1 MLDDLQAEVP
11 LEYYELVD
19 CIILELNSA
28 PGEVT
33 QLDEIILVDDHY
45 ILRSAKELSF
55 NDAPWLPAPEDCN
68 YVHSKLIREKAL
80 SFGVKPIRNKFLE
93 KFVSPLSQQ
102 FGGSEFG
109 QKEELTQRIKNILH
123 DYPLDVTFL
132 KELLQNADDAKATK
146 ICVILDKR
154 THGKDQILS
163 PEWAELQ
170 GPALLVWN
178 DKDFNDEDLEG
189 IQKLGLG
196 SKRGDTESIGQF
208 GIGFNVVYHVTD
220 CPSLITRGN
229 ILCVFDPHCRYVPG
243 ANPLHPGRR
252 YDNLDSK
259 FWSNMSDLQSAY
271 LQNNLT
277 NHPSY
282 LNEGSLFR
290 FPLRSTKQQIMNS
303 DIVEKKVSQEPLT
316 ADVMEEKL
324 NEWVP
329 QIEDA
334 LLFLNHI
341 TQFDF
346 YVISDKHESSFKL
359 RVSYN
364 VSMSEHALDSRS
376 DYQSHLSQFKESY
389 EPHVV
394 TYPLTVS
401 SKIDKSVV
409 ELSSSSRNPFI
420 QTKNE
425 WLIQQGLGDLDNS
438 KQNWQFI
445 NQVLPKHGIA
455 VPLKPSQF
463 FHSKVFCFLP
473 LPIESN
479 LPVHI
484 NGQFVLG
491 TNRRSLWNS
500 DNEDSKT
507 RWNNALIEAI
517 ASSYVHFLNEAR
529 DHIVKIEGY
538 GHPQLFH
545 DAVNWYYSLFP
556 YWMSTNKK
564 VSVISM
570 SRHNKES
577 KQSMTTSLSSN
588 WLMLAK
594 LFFTKLW
601 NKNIPVLISEVHT
614 NNEKRQV
621 IRGQWHPLHNDNDP
635 FHQAYF
641 QPWNKDITPVLSK
654 LGMILTCAQ
663 NDLYKHLK
671 EFKPLIAKREQ
682 AFAFYTNFY
691 SHILS
696 KSCPSFI
703 KDTPFEC
710 IEAFFIFLQYLL
722 EGPKQVQDKLVYEF
736 PSSPFTYPLLLTA
749 DGYLRQFEEGNK
761 VLCSEFTQLFANSLC
776 RFLHPTLLTLNMST
790 SYFITVNDIDFH
802 KVNEILTENLSSQL
816 NDPQV
821 DNTNWCILSK
831 SDLKMMWKCII
842 NDPNFCPCKKTILNN
857 WALLPATNQHL
868 YCANSPVI
876 PVRISSSDDVI
887 YQLLTRLSIPF
898 LDETVHEDAKQF
910 CPELTDCNKVL
921 AILYMKHSQDS
932 VLTKINLSTSDIDTL
947 MEYLSRTTFRH
958 NSTIMNQIKCLPIF
972 KTVNGELTTLLGK
985 SVYLWPSDNF
995 CFAGYEKWALIN
1007 NVVFL
1012 HKLGSWRYLCG
1023 SDFTVLGTIEGETKI
1038 YSFLI
1043 FPCFS
1048 KLTHHERKQHLMHIR
1063 DHLFDDVKH
1072 DGKCSND
1079 RRFVAA
1085 QFIADLKSLKCLPA
1099 SPNSNELLSIGS
1111 FCDHKVEIFTTFPEK
1126 FLFLVNEYQD
1136 DSWLPFLR
1144 YFGLRTK
1151 VTFEEFI
1158 HFANSLSICHH
1169 KTLEK
1174 ASDVLLNYLFSKKAE
1189 EWHKNPYYLS
1199 QIGDICFVKV
1209 AKLNAFTWIKAA
1221 CQPPQSFSHL
1231 DIGLTKLNQAVVYDC
1246 ASLVWTV
1253 KPVVCLPELKLM
1265 TFIEENNS
1273 LEHLGVVTGPS
1284 VNDVYKN
1291 LVNISNTGLANFQ
1304 LFSTY
1309 NPDYVSTDGSD
1320 RADLVDI
1327 IVDIIEY
1334 LQKRKADH
1342 ILQQLTRTPCI
1353 PVSAEPLT
1361 EDNNVIIKP
1370 VLVKPIQ
1377 VVQWLSQ
1384 SDTNNF
1390 APYIHSFPRCLNKVR
1405 DALEIMGISDVL
1417 KLSHVQFV
1425 LETMHFSFKRAINL
1439 PNETTLLRNLIYKL
1453 DSLLLYNEKQKASQ
1467 QLQPLYLP
1475 VQVDAHSW
1483 KLVESSCVLFVDSSR
1498 FKNKEVKK
1506 FNLTD
1511 TSYGMF
1517 KIPPIIPQT
1526 ISSALD
1532 HTTFINILNEKDV
1545 CLRLPKEIRPKGL
1558 SLYCIEKIIVCNQS
1572 DQECPLS
1579 MHFNKLKKLCPKF
1592 IHAMPQ
1598 YLVSSAPSLAEQATD
1613 FTQTLLTIL
1622 KEMEVVVISELQ
1634 VKLILLQECIGTI
1647 SVDYSLQKENDKYI
1661 MYVNKSSTPSL
1672 TLWEEV
1678 AQFLCIEVGRIRNI
1692 NPVIFFKCK
1701 QQIAYFLAVQRK
1713 EDLQSLAVGVEDL
1726 DFDDD
1731 DINDDCVPRIGKPI
1745 PPQLIAML
1753 DSDINHIYR
1762 PQEFIGY
1769 EMVENYFV
1777 WAIVLYPVQSSQFD
1791 DPIMKKYVVAYNQQ
1805 DEEGKV
1811 VSALDIYKFVV
1822 KDTEVEGEGTEL
1834 VPINSATAALQQ
1846 AKDSK
1851 RLRDLKRKI
1860 CKELLL
1866 IWKLPTE
1873 EEKKK
1878 AIRRMYI
1885 KYHPDKVNS
1894 TDKDLFEEAFKFM
1907 LRQIDRLEAGLP
1919 LEEPDD
1925 EISPDDEPFY
1935 ERSSWRR
1942 YYATWN
1948 RNIYTCSGGGV
1959 GRSFNYGGGGINWS
1973 TYLHPTPDQKE
1984 AERWLRQAS
1993 SDLKAMNILKN
2004 EVIRESISCQVM
2016 FMAHEVVEKTL
2027 KAGMYALI
2035 GINSNSES
2043 LTKHYLTS
2051 HARALSSVKPGQ
2063 LTTLPQLATS
2073 MEPFYLE
2080 TRFPNRC
2087 PYPKAPVDIHKS
2099 DQAFTAADCAEKIFE
2114 LIDKIVKKE
2123 L

>member
-1 MLDDLQAEVP
+1 
-11 LEYYELVD
+11 
-19 CIILELNSA
+19 
-28 PGEVT
+28 
-33 QLDEIILVDDHY
+33 
-45 ILRSAKELSF
+45 
-55 NDAPWLPAPEDCN
+55 
-68 YVHSKLIREKAL
+68 
-80 SFGVKPIRNKFLE
+80 
-93 KFVSPLSQQ
+93 
-102 FGGSEFG
+102 
-109 QKEELTQRIKNILH
+109 
-123 DYPLDVTFL
+123 
-132 KELLQNADDAKATK
+132 
-146 ICVILDKR
+146 
-154 THGKDQILS
+154 
-163 PEWAELQ
+163 
-170 GPALLVWN
+170 
-178 DKDFNDEDLEG
+178 
-189 IQKLGLG
+189 
-196 SKRGDTESIGQF
+196 
-208 GIGFNVVYHVTD
+208 
-220 CPSLITRGN
+220 
-229 ILCVFDPHCRYVPG
+229 
-243 ANPLHPGRR
+243 
-252 YDNLDSK
+252 
-259 FWSNMSDLQSAY
+259 
-271 LQNNLT
+271 
-277 NHPSY
+277 
-282 LNEGSLFR
+282 
-290 FPLRSTKQQIMNS
+290 
-303 DIVEKKVSQEPLT
+303 
-316 ADVMEEKL
+316 
-324 NEWVP
+324 
-329 QIEDA
+329 
-334 LLFLNHI
+334 
-341 TQFDF
+341 
-346 YVISDKHESSFKL
+346 
-359 RVSYN
+359 
-364 VSMSEHALDSRS
+364 
-376 DYQSHLSQFKESY
+376 
-389 EPHVV
+389 
-394 TYPLTVS
+394 
-401 SKIDKSVV
+401 
-409 ELSSSSRNPFI
+409 
-420 QTKNE
+420 
-425 WLIQQGLGDLDNS
+425 
-438 KQNWQFI
+438 
-445 NQVLPKHGIA
+445 
-455 VPLKPSQF
+455 
-463 FHSKVFCFLP
+463 
-473 LPIESN
+473 
-479 LPVHI
+479 
-484 NGQFVLG
+484 
-491 TNRRSLWNS
+491 
-500 DNEDSKT
+500 
-507 RWNNALIEAI
+507 
-517 ASSYVHFLNEAR
+517 
-529 DHIVKIEGY
+529 
-538 GHPQLFH
+538 
-545 DAVNWYYSLFP
+545 
-556 YWMSTNKK
+556 
-564 VSVISM
+564 M

-601 NKNIPVLISEVHT
+601 NKNVPVLISEVYT

-641 QPWNKDITPVLSK
+641 QPWDKDITPVLGK
-654 LGMILTCAQ
+654 LGMILTCAP

-776 RFLHPTLLTLNMST
+776 RFLHPALLTLKMST
-790 SYFITVNDIDFH
+790 TYFVTVNDIDFH

-842 NDPNFCPCKKTILNN
+842 NDPNFCPYKKTILNN

-876 PVRISSSDDVI
+876 PVRMSSSDDVI

-947 MEYLSRTTFRH
+947 MKYLSRTTFRH

-972 KTVNGELTTLLGK
+972 KTVIGELTTLLGK

-1063 DHLFDDVKH
+1063 DHFFDDVKH
-1072 DGKCSND
+1072 DAKCSND

-1085 QFIADLKSLKCLPA
+1085 QFIADLKFLKCLPA
-1099 SPNSNELLSIGS
+1099 SPNSNELLTIGS

-1158 HFANSLSICHH
+1158 HFANSLSISNH

-1284 VNDVYKN
+1284 VNDVHKN
-1291 LVNISNTGLANFQ
+1291 LINISNTGLANFQ

-1320 RADLVDI
+1320 KADLIDI

-1342 ILQQLTRTPCI
+1342 ILQQLTRTACI

-1361 EDNNVIIKP
+1361 EGNNVIIKP

-1377 VVQWLSQ
+1377 VVQWLSS
-1384 SDTNNF
+1384 SDRNNF
-1390 APYIHSFPRCLNKVR
+1390 SPYIHSFPRCLNKIR
-1405 DALEIMGISDVL
+1405 DAMEIMGISDVF
-1417 KLSHVQFV
+1417 KLSHVQFA

-1453 DSLLLYNEKQKASQ
+1453 DNLLLYSEKQKASQ

-1498 FKNKEVKK
+1498 FKKQEVKK

-1517 KIPPIIPQT
+1517 KIPQT
-1526 ISSALD
+1526 IRSALD
-1532 HTTFINILNEKDV
+1532 HTTFVNILNEKDV

-1579 MHFNKLKKLCPKF
+1579 MHFNKLKKLCHKF

-1613 FTQTLLTIL
+1613 FTQTLLTLL
-1622 KEMEVVVISELQ
+1622 KGMEVVVIGELQ
-1634 VKLILLQECIGTI
+1634 VKLILL
-1647 SVDYSLQKENDKYI
+1647 
-1661 MYVNKSSTPSL
+1661 
-1672 TLWEEV
+1672 
-1678 AQFLCIEVGRIRNI
+1678 
-1692 NPVIFFKCK
+1692 
-1701 QQIAYFLAVQRK
+1701 
-1713 EDLQSLAVGVEDL
+1713 
-1726 DFDDD
+1726 
-1731 DINDDCVPRIGKPI
+1731 
-1745 PPQLIAML
+1745 
-1753 DSDINHIYR
+1753 
-1762 PQEFIGY
+1762 
-1769 EMVENYFV
+1769 
-1777 WAIVLYPVQSSQFD
+1777 
-1791 DPIMKKYVVAYNQQ
+1791 
-1805 DEEGKV
+1805 
-1811 VSALDIYKFVV
+1811 
-1822 KDTEVEGEGTEL
+1822 
-1834 VPINSATAALQQ
+1834 
-1846 AKDSK
+1846 
-1851 RLRDLKRKI
+1851 
-1860 CKELLL
+1860 
-1866 IWKLPTE
+1866 
-1873 EEKKK
+1873 
-1878 AIRRMYI
+1878 
-1885 KYHPDKVNS
+1885 
-1894 TDKDLFEEAFKFM
+1894 
-1907 LRQIDRLEAGLP
+1907 
-1919 LEEPDD
+1919 
-1925 EISPDDEPFY
+1925 
-1935 ERSSWRR
+1935 
-1942 YYATWN
+1942 
-1948 RNIYTCSGGGV
+1948 
-1959 GRSFNYGGGGINWS
+1959 
-1973 TYLHPTPDQKE
+1973 
-1984 AERWLRQAS
+1984 
-1993 SDLKAMNILKN
+1993 
-2004 EVIRESISCQVM
+2004 
-2016 FMAHEVVEKTL
+2016 
-2027 KAGMYALI
+2027 
-2035 GINSNSES
+2035 
-2043 LTKHYLTS
+2043 
-2051 HARALSSVKPGQ
+2051 
-2063 LTTLPQLATS
+2063 
-2073 MEPFYLE
+2073 
-2080 TRFPNRC
+2080 
-2087 PYPKAPVDIHKS
+2087 
-2099 DQAFTAADCAEKIFE
+2099 
-2114 LIDKIVKKE
+2114 
-2123 L
+2123 